1 MFIADKMNI
10 GPGTWGPNIHEFK
23 RRFDPETTN
32 GEGPQ
37 WLKNLY
43 FTYLVELRALV
54 KAAPYLAKVTFH
66 YNKKTFQWGAYR
78 PFAVR
83 PLADHIPWSF
93 GGRG

>member
-1 MFIADKMNI
+1 MNI

-37 WLKNLY
+37 WLNNLY

-54 KAAPYLAKVTFH
+54 KAAPYLAKVIVHCKQFS
-66 YNKKTFQWGAYR
+66 
-78 PFAVR
+78 VR
-83 PLADHIPWSF
+83 SEKWKFYLT
-93 GGRG
+93 GQLKLG